1 MTGIADAAP
10 RSPEA
15 WKNMGCCADF
25 PQPWADL
32 MWGLEFED
40 KHPLARVFRQAGA
53 SVCEHDC
60 PVRAECLA
68 YAGAAG
74 LEWGLYG
81 GRSCTDRRQIARL
94 AEADGV
100 PCRDRTVPW
109 ARRWSLFVDWLQAHP
124 EVFDTAR
131 GKASMERG
139 QRRWRAAG
147 RAQPG
152 DGPHDRQTIMQAD
165 NQTIRQP
172 SNPTTKQSNN
182 QPCRRSG
189 EWSRIQGGSIMRV
202 ALANA
207 KGGVAKT
214 TSCIYL
220 AAVLARRGIEV
231 AVYDADPQSS
241 ASLWAAAAEQAGDP
255 LPFDVLPANMATLAH
270 LGGAPAAREWS
281 IIDAPPQG
289 PLLDK
294 TLAVADFVILPTS
307 DSPMDLQQAWDTLDR
322 ARHATR
328 AALLP
333 VRVEANTNAWAQTLA
348 TLEQTDTAR
357 FDTFIAKR
365 QPIKTSFGMNP
376 KQLYEY
382 RELADEL
389 TRIAKEEL
397 A

>member
-1 MTGIADAAP
+1 
-10 RSPEA
+10 
-15 WKNMGCCADF
+15 
-25 PQPWADL
+25 
-32 MWGLEFED
+32 
-40 KHPLARVFRQAGA
+40 
-53 SVCEHDC
+53 
-60 PVRAECLA
+60 
-68 YAGAAG
+68 
-74 LEWGLYG
+74 
-81 GRSCTDRRQIARL
+81 
-94 AEADGV
+94 
-100 PCRDRTVPW
+100 
-109 ARRWSLFVDWLQAHP
+109 
-124 EVFDTAR
+124 
-131 GKASMERG
+131 
-139 QRRWRAAG
+139 
-147 RAQPG
+147 
-152 DGPHDRQTIMQAD
+152 
-165 NQTIRQP
+165 
-172 SNPTTKQSNN
+172 
-182 QPCRRSG
+182 
-189 EWSRIQGGSIMRV
+189 MRV

-270 LGGAPAAREWS
+270 LGGDPAAREWS

-294 TLAVADFVILPTS
+294 TLAVADFVIVPTS

-333 VRVEANTNAWAQTLA
+333 VRVEANTNTLA
-348 TLEQTDTAR
+348 ALEQTDTAR

-365 QPIKTSFGMNP
+365 QPIKTSLSINP

-382 RELADEL
+382 RDLADEL

>member
-1 MTGIADAAP
+1 
-10 RSPEA
+10 
-15 WKNMGCCADF
+15 
-25 PQPWADL
+25 
-32 MWGLEFED
+32 
-40 KHPLARVFRQAGA
+40 
-53 SVCEHDC
+53 
-60 PVRAECLA
+60 
-68 YAGAAG
+68 
-74 LEWGLYG
+74 
-81 GRSCTDRRQIARL
+81 
-94 AEADGV
+94 
-100 PCRDRTVPW
+100 
-109 ARRWSLFVDWLQAHP
+109 
-124 EVFDTAR
+124 
-131 GKASMERG
+131 
-139 QRRWRAAG
+139 
-147 RAQPG
+147 
-152 DGPHDRQTIMQAD
+152 
-165 NQTIRQP
+165 
-172 SNPTTKQSNN
+172 
-182 QPCRRSG
+182 
-189 EWSRIQGGSIMRV
+189 MRV

-270 LGGAPAAREWS
+270 LGGAPATKEWS

-307 DSPMDLQQAWDTLDR
+307 DSPMDLHRPRPTCHQGGP
-322 ARHATR
+322 
-328 AALLP
+328 AAG
-333 VRVEANTNAWAQTLA
+333 VRRGEHQRLGPALA
-348 TLEQTDTAR
+348 ALEQTDTAR

-365 QPIKTSFGMNP
+365 QPIKTSLGMNP

>member
-1 MTGIADAAP
+1 
-10 RSPEA
+10 
-15 WKNMGCCADF
+15 
-25 PQPWADL
+25 
-32 MWGLEFED
+32 
-40 KHPLARVFRQAGA
+40 
-53 SVCEHDC
+53 
-60 PVRAECLA
+60 
-68 YAGAAG
+68 
-74 LEWGLYG
+74 
-81 GRSCTDRRQIARL
+81 
-94 AEADGV
+94 
-100 PCRDRTVPW
+100 
-109 ARRWSLFVDWLQAHP
+109 
-124 EVFDTAR
+124 
-131 GKASMERG
+131 
-139 QRRWRAAG
+139 
-147 RAQPG
+147 
-152 DGPHDRQTIMQAD
+152 
-165 NQTIRQP
+165 
-172 SNPTTKQSNN
+172 
-182 QPCRRSG
+182 
-189 EWSRIQGGSIMRV
+189 MRV

-270 LGGAPAAREWS
+270 LGGDPAAREWS

-294 TLAVADFVILPTS
+294 TLAVADFVIVPTS

-333 VRVEANTNAWAQTLA
+333 VRVEANQRLGPALA
-348 TLEQTDTAR
+348 ALEQTDTAR

-365 QPIKTSFGMNP
+365 QPIKTSLGMNP

>member
-1 MTGIADAAP
+1 
-10 RSPEA
+10 
-15 WKNMGCCADF
+15 
-25 PQPWADL
+25 
-32 MWGLEFED
+32 
-40 KHPLARVFRQAGA
+40 
-53 SVCEHDC
+53 
-60 PVRAECLA
+60 
-68 YAGAAG
+68 
-74 LEWGLYG
+74 
-81 GRSCTDRRQIARL
+81 
-94 AEADGV
+94 
-100 PCRDRTVPW
+100 
-109 ARRWSLFVDWLQAHP
+109 
-124 EVFDTAR
+124 
-131 GKASMERG
+131 
-139 QRRWRAAG
+139 
-147 RAQPG
+147 
-152 DGPHDRQTIMQAD
+152 
-165 NQTIRQP
+165 
-172 SNPTTKQSNN
+172 
-182 QPCRRSG
+182 
-189 EWSRIQGGSIMRV
+189 MRV

-270 LGGAPAAREWS
+270 LGGDPAAREWS

-294 TLAVADFVILPTS
+294 TLAVADFVIVPTS

-322 ARHATR
+322 ARRATR

-333 VRVEANTNAWAQTLA
+333 VRVEANTNTWAQTLA
-348 TLEQTDTAR
+348 ALEQTDTAR

-365 QPIKTSFGMNP
+365 QPINTSLGINP

-382 RELADEL
+382 RDLADEL

>member
-1 MTGIADAAP
+1 
-10 RSPEA
+10 
-15 WKNMGCCADF
+15 
-25 PQPWADL
+25 
-32 MWGLEFED
+32 
-40 KHPLARVFRQAGA
+40 
-53 SVCEHDC
+53 
-60 PVRAECLA
+60 
-68 YAGAAG
+68 
-74 LEWGLYG
+74 
-81 GRSCTDRRQIARL
+81 
-94 AEADGV
+94 
-100 PCRDRTVPW
+100 
-109 ARRWSLFVDWLQAHP
+109 
-124 EVFDTAR
+124 
-131 GKASMERG
+131 
-139 QRRWRAAG
+139 
-147 RAQPG
+147 
-152 DGPHDRQTIMQAD
+152 
-165 NQTIRQP
+165 
-172 SNPTTKQSNN
+172 
-182 QPCRRSG
+182 
-189 EWSRIQGGSIMRV
+189 MRV

-270 LGGAPAAREWS
+270 LGGAPATKEWS

-294 TLAVADFVILPTS
+294 TLAVADFVILPTRTRRWTS
-307 DSPMDLQQAWDTLDR
+307 IDR

-328 AALLP
+328 AALLS

-365 QPIKTSFGMNP
+365 QPIKTSLGVNP

>member
-1 MTGIADAAP
+1 
-10 RSPEA
+10 
-15 WKNMGCCADF
+15 
-25 PQPWADL
+25 
-32 MWGLEFED
+32 
-40 KHPLARVFRQAGA
+40 
-53 SVCEHDC
+53 
-60 PVRAECLA
+60 
-68 YAGAAG
+68 
-74 LEWGLYG
+74 
-81 GRSCTDRRQIARL
+81 
-94 AEADGV
+94 
-100 PCRDRTVPW
+100 
-109 ARRWSLFVDWLQAHP
+109 
-124 EVFDTAR
+124 
-131 GKASMERG
+131 
-139 QRRWRAAG
+139 
-147 RAQPG
+147 
-152 DGPHDRQTIMQAD
+152 
-165 NQTIRQP
+165 
-172 SNPTTKQSNN
+172 
-182 QPCRRSG
+182 
-189 EWSRIQGGSIMRV
+189 MRV

-270 LGGAPAAREWS
+270 LGGDPAAREWS

-294 TLAVADFVILPTS
+294 TLAVADFVIVPTS

-348 TLEQTDTAR
+348 ALEQTDTAR

-365 QPIKTSFGMNP
+365 QPIKTSLSINP

>member
-1 MTGIADAAP
+1 
-10 RSPEA
+10 
-15 WKNMGCCADF
+15 
-25 PQPWADL
+25 
-32 MWGLEFED
+32 
-40 KHPLARVFRQAGA
+40 
-53 SVCEHDC
+53 
-60 PVRAECLA
+60 
-68 YAGAAG
+68 
-74 LEWGLYG
+74 
-81 GRSCTDRRQIARL
+81 
-94 AEADGV
+94 
-100 PCRDRTVPW
+100 
-109 ARRWSLFVDWLQAHP
+109 
-124 EVFDTAR
+124 
-131 GKASMERG
+131 
-139 QRRWRAAG
+139 
-147 RAQPG
+147 
-152 DGPHDRQTIMQAD
+152 
-165 NQTIRQP
+165 
-172 SNPTTKQSNN
+172 
-182 QPCRRSG
+182 
-189 EWSRIQGGSIMRV
+189 MRV

-270 LGGAPAAREWS
+270 LGGAPATKEWS

-365 QPIKTSFGMNP
+365 QPIKTSLGINP

-389 TRIAKEEL
+389 TRIAKKEL